1 MAKLNLKI
9 CSAVVA
15 CSLAMSA
22 ALTGCNGIFSKTE
35 TSDSSDKTSSQTST
49 VNGDVVSKFGDNIAV
64 KSENFAVSLAMVS
77 RIFRSTYNDF
87 TSYYASYYGFD
98 TSKSSRVQYYDEEN
112 GITWYDQFI
121 DTAKS
126 NVKQLLVLC
135 EAAKKDGLSLDDD
148 DKKNIETN
156 IENMRAAADNAG
168 LEFDDYISTTF
179 GTGLTEKDVRENLE
193 QTTLAQKYYQKV
205 YDSFKYTDEE
215 YEKAY
220 EENKESYQYVDF
232 ITFTFGYGTVDSS
245 DSSVTVDEQQKEVA
259 KNAANEL
266 AKSKTEQEFTDY
278 IQKYLNENHDYV
290 NLSSE
295 ESHTEEEYQT
305 AIESQI
311 ESAKVTKYAYEA
323 TTEAGKWLFDSSRNV
338 NDTYVFEGT
347 SSYNVVM
354 ILKTPY
360 RDESINK
367 NVRHILFTADTYG
380 SDANAKKKA
389 DEVYEEWKKGEAT
402 EESFGKLATIYNAD
416 SDSGSAANG
425 GLYKD
430 VYQGKMVTEFND
442 WVFDTERKEGDTGI
456 VKTTYG
462 YHIMYYVGDSLPAW
476 KSSVDSVLRRTA
488 YNDAYSEVEKTINI
502 EFDDDYINTILDPT
516 EEESTVSEADIQS
529 SEPESIAESS
539 AESDS

>member
-1 MAKLNLKI
+1 MAKFNLKI

-35 TSDSSDKTSSQTST
+35 TSNSSDNTSSQTST
-49 VNGDVVSKFGDNIAV
+49 VNGEVTSKFGDNIAV
-64 KSENFAVSLAMVS
+64 KSENFAVSLAMVN

-98 TSKSSRVQYYDEEN
+98 TSKSSKVQYYDEDN

-135 EAAKKDGLSLDDD
+135 EAAKKDGLSLDDN

-168 LEFDDYISTTF
+168 LGFDDYISTTF
-179 GTGLTEKDVRENLE
+179 GAGLTEKDVRENLE

-205 YDSFKYTDEE
+205 YNSFEYTDEE
-215 YEKAY
+215 YEKSY

-232 ITFTFGYGTVDSS
+232 LTFTFGYGTVDSS

-266 AKSKTEQEFTDY
+266 AKSKTEEEFKKY
-278 IQKYLNENHDYV
+278 IRDYLNKNRDYV

-295 ESHTEEEYQT
+295 ESHTEEEYKT

-323 TTEAGKWLFDSSRNV
+323 TTEAGKWLFDSGRNA

-389 DEVYEEWKKGEAT
+389 DEVYEEWQKGEAD

-430 VYQGKMVTEFND
+430 VYQGQMVTELND
-442 WVFDTERKEGDTGI
+442 WVFAPERKEGDTGI

-462 YHIMYYVGDSLPAW
+462 YHIMYYVGDSMPAW

-488 YNDAYSEVEKTINI
+488 YNDAYSEVEKTVTI
-502 EFDDDYINTILDPT
+502 EFDDDYINTIPDPT
-516 EEESTVSEADIQS
+516 EEVEEASTVSQTDAQPSEIESTV
-529 SEPESIAESS
+529 ESS
-539 AESDS
+539 AE

>member
-1 MAKLNLKI
+1 MAKFNLKI

-35 TSDSSDKTSSQTST
+35 TSNSSDNTSSQTST
-49 VNGDVVSKFGDNIAV
+49 VNGEVTSKFGDNIAV
-64 KSENFAVSLAMVS
+64 KSENFAVSLAMVN

-98 TSKSSRVQYYDEEN
+98 TSKSSRVQYYDEDN

-168 LEFDDYISTTF
+168 LGFDDYISTTF
-179 GTGLTEKDVRENLE
+179 GAGLTEKDVRENLE

-205 YDSFKYTDEE
+205 YNSFEYTDEE
-215 YEKAY
+215 YEKSY

-232 ITFTFGYGTVDSS
+232 LTFTFGYGTVDSS

-266 AKSKTEQEFTDY
+266 AKSKTEEEFTEY
-278 IQKYLNENHDYV
+278 IRDYLNKNRDYV

-295 ESHTEEEYQT
+295 ESHTEEEYKT

-323 TTEAGKWLFDSSRNV
+323 TTEAGKWLFDSGRNA

-389 DEVYEEWKKGEAT
+389 DEVYEEWQKGEAD

-430 VYQGKMVTEFND
+430 VYQGQMVTEFND
-442 WVFDTERKEGDTGI
+442 WVFAPERKEGDTGI

-462 YHIMYYVGDSLPAW
+462 YHIMYYVGDSMPAW

-488 YNDAYSEVEKTINI
+488 YNDAYSEVEKTVTI
-502 EFDDDYINTILDPT
+502 EFDDDYINTIPDPT
-516 EEESTVSEADIQS
+516 EEVEEASTVSQTDAQLSEIESTV
-529 SEPESIAESS
+529 ESS
-539 AESDS
+539 AE

>member
-1 MAKLNLKI
+1 MAKFNLKI

-35 TSDSSDKTSSQTST
+35 TSNSSDNTSSQTST
-49 VNGDVVSKFGDNIAV
+49 VNGEVTSKFGDNIAV
-64 KSENFAVSLAMVS
+64 KSENFAVSLAMVN

-98 TSKSSRVQYYDEEN
+98 TSKSSKVQYYDEDN

-135 EAAKKDGLSLDDD
+135 EAAKKDGLSLDDN

-168 LEFDDYISTTF
+168 LGFDDYISTTF
-179 GTGLTEKDVRENLE
+179 GAGLTEKDVRENLE

-205 YDSFKYTDEE
+205 YNSFEYTDEE
-215 YEKAY
+215 YEKSY

-232 ITFTFGYGTVDSS
+232 LTFTFGYGTVDSS

-266 AKSKTEQEFTDY
+266 AKSKTKEEFTEY
-278 IQKYLNENHDYV
+278 IRDYLNKNRDYV

-295 ESHTEEEYQT
+295 ESHTEEEYKT

-323 TTEAGKWLFDSSRNV
+323 TTEAGKWLFDSGRNA

-389 DEVYEEWKKGEAT
+389 DEVYEEWQKGEAD

-430 VYQGKMVTEFND
+430 VYQGQTVTELND
-442 WVFDTERKEGDTGI
+442 WVFAPERKEGDTGI

-462 YHIMYYVGDSLPAW
+462 YHIMYYVGDSMPAW

-488 YNDAYSEVEKTINI
+488 YNDAYSEVEKTVTI
-502 EFDDDYINTILDPT
+502 EFDDDYINTIPDPT
-516 EEESTVSEADIQS
+516 EEVEEASTVSQTDAQPSEIESTV
-529 SEPESIAESS
+529 ESS
-539 AESDS
+539 AE

>member
-1 MAKLNLKI
+1 MILQAIMHHTTDLIRQK
-9 CSAVVA
+9 V
-15 CSLAMSA
+15 
-22 ALTGCNGIFSKTE
+22 
-35 TSDSSDKTSSQTST
+35 
-49 VNGDVVSKFGDNIAV
+49 
-64 KSENFAVSLAMVS
+64 
-77 RIFRSTYNDF
+77 
-87 TSYYASYYGFD
+87 
-98 TSKSSRVQYYDEEN
+98 
-112 GITWYDQFI
+112 
-121 DTAKS
+121 
-126 NVKQLLVLC
+126 
-135 EAAKKDGLSLDDD
+135 GLSLDDD

-168 LEFDDYISTTF
+168 LGFDDYISTTF
-179 GTGLTEKDVRENLE
+179 GAGLTEKDVRENLE

-205 YDSFKYTDEE
+205 YNSFEYTDEE
-215 YEKAY
+215 YEKSY

-232 ITFTFGYGTVDSS
+232 LTFTFGYGTVDSS

-266 AKSKTEQEFTDY
+266 AKSKTEEEFTEYVRD
-278 IQKYLNENHDYV
+278 YLNKNRDYV

-295 ESHTEEEYQT
+295 ESHTEEEYKT

-323 TTEAGKWLFDSSRNV
+323 TTEAGKWLFDSGRNA

-389 DEVYEEWKKGEAT
+389 DEVYEEWQKGEAD

-430 VYQGKMVTEFND
+430 VYQGQMVTEFND
-442 WVFDTERKEGDTGI
+442 WVFAPERKEGDTGI

-462 YHIMYYVGDSLPAW
+462 YHIMYYVGDSMPAW

-488 YNDAYSEVEKTINI
+488 YNDAYSEVEKTVTI
-502 EFDDDYINTILDPT
+502 EFDDDYINTIPDPT
-516 EEESTVSEADIQS
+516 EEVEEASTVSQTDAQPSEIESTV
-529 SEPESIAESS
+529 ESS
-539 AESDS
+539 AE

>member
-1 MAKLNLKI
+1 MAKFNLKI

-35 TSDSSDKTSSQTST
+35 TSNSSDNTSSQTST
-49 VNGDVVSKFGDNIAV
+49 VNGEVTSKFGDNIAV
-64 KSENFAVSLAMVS
+64 KSENFAVSLAMVN

-87 TSYYASYYGFD
+87 ISYYASYYGFD
-98 TSKSSRVQYYDEEN
+98 TSKSSKVQYYDEDN

-135 EAAKKDGLSLDDD
+135 EAAKKDGLSLDDN

-168 LEFDDYISTTF
+168 LGFDDYISTTF
-179 GTGLTEKDVRENLE
+179 GAGLTEKDVRENLE

-205 YDSFKYTDEE
+205 YNSFEYTDEE
-215 YEKAY
+215 YEKSY

-232 ITFTFGYGTVDSS
+232 LTFTFGYGTVDSS

-266 AKSKTEQEFTDY
+266 AKSKTEEEFTEY
-278 IQKYLNENHDYV
+278 IRDYLNKNRDYV

-295 ESHTEEEYQT
+295 ESHTEEEYKT

-323 TTEAGKWLFDSSRNV
+323 TTEAGKWLFDSGRNA

-389 DEVYEEWKKGEAT
+389 DEVYEEWQKGEAD

-430 VYQGKMVTEFND
+430 VYQGQMVTELND
-442 WVFDTERKEGDTGI
+442 WVFAPERKEGDTGI

-462 YHIMYYVGDSLPAW
+462 YHIMYYVGDSMPAW

-488 YNDAYSEVEKTINI
+488 YNDAYSEVEKTVTI
-502 EFDDDYINTILDPT
+502 EFDDDYINTIPDPT
-516 EEESTVSEADIQS
+516 EEVEEASTVSQTDAQPSEIESTV
-529 SEPESIAESS
+529 ESS
-539 AESDS
+539 AE

>member
-1 MAKLNLKI
+1 MAKFNLKI

-35 TSDSSDKTSSQTST
+35 TSNSSDNTSSQTST
-49 VNGDVVSKFGDNIAV
+49 VNGEVTSKFGDNIAV
-64 KSENFAVSLAMVS
+64 KSENFAVSLAMVN

-87 TSYYASYYGFD
+87 TSYYASHYGFD
-98 TSKSSRVQYYDEEN
+98 TSKSSRVQYYDEDN

-168 LEFDDYISTTF
+168 LGFDDYISTTF
-179 GTGLTEKDVRENLE
+179 GAGLTEKDVRENLE

-205 YDSFKYTDEE
+205 YNSFEYTDEE
-215 YEKAY
+215 YEKSY

-232 ITFTFGYGTVDSS
+232 LTFTFGYGTVDSS

-266 AKSKTEQEFTDY
+266 AKSKTEEEFTEY
-278 IQKYLNENHDYV
+278 IRDYLNKNRDYV

-295 ESHTEEEYQT
+295 ESHTEEEYKT

-323 TTEAGKWLFDSSRNV
+323 TTEAGKWLFDSGRNA

-389 DEVYEEWKKGEAT
+389 DEVYEEWQKGEAD

-430 VYQGKMVTEFND
+430 VYQGQMVTEFND
-442 WVFDTERKEGDTGI
+442 WVFAPERKEGDTGI

-462 YHIMYYVGDSLPAW
+462 YHIMYYVGDSMPAW

-488 YNDAYSEVEKTINI
+488 YNDAYSEVEKTVTI
-502 EFDDDYINTILDPT
+502 EFDDDYINTIPDPT
-516 EEESTVSEADIQS
+516 EEVEEASTVSQTDAQPSEIESTV
-529 SEPESIAESS
+529 ESS
-539 AESDS
+539 AE